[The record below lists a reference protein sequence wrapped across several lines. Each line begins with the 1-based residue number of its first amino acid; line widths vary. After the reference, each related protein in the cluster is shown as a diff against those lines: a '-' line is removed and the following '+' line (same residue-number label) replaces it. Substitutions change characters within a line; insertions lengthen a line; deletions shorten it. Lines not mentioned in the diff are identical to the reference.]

1 MTDNKE
7 LKVEFAPGAF
17 DHFEG
22 TQEELD
28 ALLVEIQKMFEG
40 KTAEEIQAMSRPLSD
55 EDFDDLPE
63 EVQMQLLKSVDE
75 EDLEQEFK
83 RKLQ

>member
-63 EVQMQLLKSVDE
+63 EVQIQLLKSVDE